1 MTLTLFQQFDPSVS
15 LSVTLTL
22 FQQVDP
28 GVSLSVTLTLFQQ
41 VDPGVSPVVLQALVH
56 LRKQTEDKARQLELA
71 YNYATHGSSYLR
83 RPPAGGVELPYTAD
97 TTGGAVTTS
106 LTSPRPPGPLDSKI
120 PGLAPRRRQRSP
132 DGGRQPAHG
141 VRRHGSF
148 SESQP
153 PPPPL
158 PQHQSRRAQQP
169 PSSQQQQQQQ
179 PRCQRPMSMF
189 EPRVGSLFPTPDELQ
204 RKDQVIQNL
213 TDSQRSLNAHNQQLL
228 SKIDELE
235 FHNRRLKD
243 LLTAHNIADE
253 TSPRQPARR
262 HRPARAAGLHGDVI
276 RVADSVPP
284 SAPPSTVVSPNSE
297 TSVSGYGSLAGSA
310 CGDGYHSTDPVTGGR
325 EGVAE
330 GARTERVGDYDDDTL
345 PLSAVSADSEDSRKS
360 TPARSASSGD
370 SRGHTLNR
378 DSDRSDIESVSPS
391 PSPSSRSSSV
401 FSSFLA

>member
-1 MTLTLFQQFDPSVS
+1 MI
-15 LSVTLTL
+15 LTL

-28 GVSLSVTLTLFQQ
+28 SVSLCVTLTLFQQ

-83 RPPAGGVELPYTAD
+83 RAPAGGVELPYTAD
-97 TTGGAVTTS
+97 TTGSAVSTS
-106 LTSPRPPGPLDSKI
+106 LTSPRQPGPLDSKI

-132 DGGRQPAHG
+132 EGGRQPAHG

-153 PPPPL
+153 PPPP
-158 PQHQSRRAQQP
+158 PQHLSRRGQQP
-169 PSSQQQQQQQ
+169 PPSQQQQQQQ
-179 PRCQRPMSMF
+179 QPKCQRPMSMF
-189 EPRVGSLFPTPDELQ
+189 EPRVGGLFPTPDELQ

-235 FHNRRLKD
+235 FHNHRLKD

-262 HRPARAAGLHGDVI
+262 HRPARAAGPHGDVI
-276 RVADSVPP
+276 RVPDSAPP

-310 CGDGYHSTDPVTGGR
+310 CGDGYPSADPVTGDR
-325 EGVAE
+325 EGVVE

-360 TPARSASSGD
+360 TLARSASSGD
-370 SRGHTLNR
+370 SRGHTLNK
-378 DSDRSDIESVSPS
+378 DSDRSDMESVSPS
-391 PSPSSRSSSV
+391 PFPLLPLPVLLLSFPS
-401 FSSFLA
+401 

>member
-1 MTLTLFQQFDPSVS
+1 
-15 LSVTLTL
+15 
-22 FQQVDP
+22 
-28 GVSLSVTLTLFQQ
+28 
-41 VDPGVSPVVLQALVH
+41 
-56 LRKQTEDKARQLELA
+56 
-71 YNYATHGSSYLR
+71 
-83 RPPAGGVELPYTAD
+83 
-97 TTGGAVTTS
+97 
-106 LTSPRPPGPLDSKI
+106 
-120 PGLAPRRRQRSP
+120 
-132 DGGRQPAHG
+132 
-141 VRRHGSF
+141 
-148 SESQP
+148 
-153 PPPPL
+153 
-158 PQHQSRRAQQP
+158 
-169 PSSQQQQQQQ
+169 
-179 PRCQRPMSMF
+179 MSMF

-228 SKIDELE
+228 SKVDELE

-276 RVADSVPP
+276 RVPDSVPP

-310 CGDGYHSTDPVTGGR
+310 CGDGYPSADPVTGGR

-378 DSDRSDIESVSPS
+378 DSDRSDIESVSPFPFSLFPFFFCLFFSLFWLNSDRSDMESVS
-391 PSPSSRSSSV
+391 PSPFSLFPSLFCLSSLKRTCLICGKGYTGSR
-401 FSSFLA
+401 

>member
-1 MTLTLFQQFDPSVS
+1 
-15 LSVTLTL
+15 
-22 FQQVDP
+22 
-28 GVSLSVTLTLFQQ
+28 
-41 VDPGVSPVVLQALVH
+41 
-56 LRKQTEDKARQLELA
+56 
-71 YNYATHGSSYLR
+71 
-83 RPPAGGVELPYTAD
+83 
-97 TTGGAVTTS
+97 
-106 LTSPRPPGPLDSKI
+106 
-120 PGLAPRRRQRSP
+120 
-132 DGGRQPAHG
+132 
-141 VRRHGSF
+141 
-148 SESQP
+148 
-153 PPPPL
+153 
-158 PQHQSRRAQQP
+158 
-169 PSSQQQQQQQ
+169 
-179 PRCQRPMSMF
+179 MF

-310 CGDGYHSTDPVTGGR
+310 CGDGYPSTDPVTGCR